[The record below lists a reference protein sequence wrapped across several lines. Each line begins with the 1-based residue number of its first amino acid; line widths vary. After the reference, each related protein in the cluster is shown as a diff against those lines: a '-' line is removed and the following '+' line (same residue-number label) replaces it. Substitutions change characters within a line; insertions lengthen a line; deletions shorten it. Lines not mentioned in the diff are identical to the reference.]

1 MAGYWRVVIRRTPWL
16 NLTFLRQKNDREQ
29 ERKQGDQLR
38 GNYSRLGEGN
48 GNALQCSCLENP
60 RDRGAWWAAVHGV
73 AQSWTRL
80 KWLGMHACMGEGN
93 GNALQCSCLENPRG
107 RAWWAA
113 VYGVAQSPIRL
124 KRLSSSS
131 SSKAVLDSAWGHEN
145 MYGPRHSPALREPC
159 RIFLTQKWGR
169 NSFRV
174 FVSLS
179 LSPKMWLTF
188 SWVKINSSSPVDL
201 FAQLSGPPLA
211 LYSPGLCF
219 MKSSRTK
226 HSVLH
231 IGKMF
236 SACVCVCVIFDN
248 LFQ

>member
-1 MAGYWRVVIRRTPWL
+1 MFLPGESQGQRSLVGCGPWGRTELDTTEVTWHARMHGRRKWQRTPVVL
-16 NLTFLRQKNDREQ
+16 P
-29 ERKQGDQLR
+29 
-38 GNYSRLGEGN
+38 GE
-48 GNALQCSCLENP
+48 S
-60 RDRGAWWAAVHGV
+60 
-73 AQSWTRL
+73 
-80 KWLGMHACMGEGN
+80 
-93 GNALQCSCLENPRG
+93 RG

-169 NSFRV
+169 NNFRV

-188 SWVKINSSSPVDL
+188 SWVKINSSCPVDL